1 MTKPPHLSG
10 KEIIKA
16 LERAGY
22 SIDRQRGSHVI
33 LMHATRPRISVP
45 NHKSV
50 KPGTLRA
57 IIKQT
62 GFTVDEFE
70 ELL

>member
-1 MTKPPHLSG
+1 MTELPHLSG
-10 KEIIKA
+10 KKVVKA

-22 SIDRQRGSHVI
+22 FVDRQRGSHII
-33 LMHATRPRISVP
+33 LMHDTRPRISVP

-57 IIKQT
+57 IIRQA
-62 GFTVDEFE
+62 GFTVDEFSE
-70 ELL
+70 FL